1 MMLPISVVATFIAAI
16 LAGCVAGGRGGVAA
30 AFSTFATC
38 RRTHNLASMQ
48 LSTSDTTAGGG
59 GGKRTTSEELI
70 PREILFGNPENTSP
84 LLSPDGSHLAY
95 LAPSP
100 DGVMNIFIRSL
111 LDVDKTT
118 TTTTD
123 EVRKDR
129 MITNEPKRAIRS
141 LAWAYDS
148 STILYM
154 QDNDGDE
161 NFHLFAVYNATA
173 TTPTSDND
181 DDSNNSIPQARD
193 LTPGKNVKAQN
204 IFTNYRY
211 PNEIMVGTNQR
222 NSKCFDMYR

>member
-1 MMLPISVVATFIAAI
+1 
-16 LAGCVAGGRGGVAA
+16 
-30 AFSTFATC
+30 
-38 RRTHNLASMQ
+38 
-48 LSTSDTTAGGG
+48 
-59 GGKRTTSEELI
+59 
-70 PREILFGNPENTSP
+70 
-84 LLSPDGSHLAY
+84 
-95 LAPSP
+95 
-100 DGVMNIFIRSL
+100 MNIFIRSL

-161 NFHLFAVYNATA
+161 NFHLFAVYNAT

-181 DDSNNSIPQARD
+181 DGNNSIPQARD

>member
-1 MMLPISVVATFIAAI
+1 MLPIVCLKQENHFFYPKYK
-16 LAGCVAGGRGGVAA
+16 C
-30 AFSTFATC
+30 FY
-38 RRTHNLASMQ
+38 Q
-48 LSTSDTTAGGG
+48 LKHLDA
-59 GGKRTTSEELI
+59 
-70 PREILFGNPENTSP
+70 LFGNPENTSP

-111 LDVDKTT
+111 LDDNDK
-118 TTTTD
+118 
-123 EVRKDR
+123 VKKDR

-161 NFHLFAVYNATA
+161 NFHLFAVYNAT

>member
-1 MMLPISVVATFIAAI
+1 MMLPTSVVAPFIAAI
-16 LAGCVAGGRGGVAA
+16 LAGCTAGGGGVT
-30 AFSTFATC
+30 AFSTVATTS
-38 RRTHNLASMQ
+38 RRTQNLALAPMQ
-48 LSTSDTTAGGG
+48 LSTTDTTA

-100 DGVMNIFIRSL
+100 DGVMNIFVRSL
-111 LDVDKTT
+111 VAVDKTT
-118 TTTTD
+118 TTD
-123 EVRKDR
+123 EIKKDR

-161 NFHLFAVYNATA
+161 NFHLFAVYNAT
-173 TTPTSDND
+173 TPTSD
-181 DDSNNSIPQARD
+181 DDSNISIPQARD

>member
-1 MMLPISVVATFIAAI
+1 MLPISVVAPFIAAI
-16 LAGCVAGGRGGVAA
+16 LAGCVAGGVGVT
-30 AFSTFATC
+30 AFSTAAAAAS
-38 RRTHNLASMQ
+38 RRTQNLVPMQ
-48 LSTSDTTAGGG
+48 LSATDTIG
-59 GGKRTTSEELI
+59 GGKCTTSEELI

-111 LDVDKTT
+111 IDVDKTT
-118 TTTTD
+118 TTAD
-123 EVRKDR
+123 EIKKDR

-161 NFHLFAVYNATA
+161 NFHLFAVYNAT
-173 TTPTSDND
+173 TTTTDND

-211 PNEIMVGTNQR
+211 PNEIMVGTNKR